1 MHFLTGIVPL
11 LLANVIVMLITA
23 ALAAVKF
30 KYLLIWLAISSMSLI
45 AFYGMAVFCAMLTG
59 NIVVLP
65 VVYVVL
71 NLTSLVVEGGIRGIL
86 NSFVFGMENYPG
98 LLSEIFS
105 PISGLYDKAKV
116 YYDYTVNELIYDGMG
131 LIAGYCIAG
140 IVLMVLALMLYKI
153 RNMETAGDIVAIP
166 VLKPIFKYC
175 MCFGTAIVAGTLGTE
190 LLYFA
195 PGGAFPAFLFM
206 LLGAFTGYFAA
217 EMMMKKSLRVFGE
230 KWKGLIISFCI
241 IGAFVACFEF
251 DVFGFEKRVPEPE
264 NVESVWLNSYE
275 IKEEENI
282 KNITELH
289 KQIIKNKK
297 AIEKEGDLY
306 TNISYRL
313 KNGKSISR
321 RYSLIVNNDIINDPE
336 AEVVKYQNIL
346 NSTEGILTRKKLR
359 LPVTEENVYN
369 AYITAA
375 DPGTY
380 YNSGTDRS
388 YVSTEK
394 PVSISLTPKEICKL
408 YNECILPDMKDGTIG
423 KAYYADSEEY
433 LDTATNIQISFE
445 LHGNDGEFEAY
456 EADYTGKIWE
466 SFRTTLT
473 TDARRTMEWVLENTD
488 LEPMTEREF
497 RSRINFGE

>member
-1 MHFLTGIVPL
+1 M
-11 LLANVIVMLITA
+11 
-23 ALAAVKF
+23 
-30 KYLLIWLAISSMSLI
+30 
-45 AFYGMAVFCAMLTG
+45 
-59 NIVVLP
+59 
-65 VVYVVL
+65 
-71 NLTSLVVEGGIRGIL
+71 
-86 NSFVFGMENYPG
+86 
-98 LLSEIFS
+98 
-105 PISGLYDKAKV
+105 
-116 YYDYTVNELIYDGMG
+116 
-131 LIAGYCIAG
+131 
-140 IVLMVLALMLYKI
+140 
-153 RNMETAGDIVAIP
+153 
-166 VLKPIFKYC
+166 
-175 MCFGTAIVAGTLGTE
+175 
-190 LLYFA
+190 
-195 PGGAFPAFLFM
+195 
-206 LLGAFTGYFAA
+206 
-217 EMMMKKSLRVFGE
+217 
-230 KWKGLIISFCI
+230 
-241 IGAFVACFEF
+241 ACFEF

-264 NVESVWLNSYE
+264 DIESVWLNSSE

-369 AYITAA
+369 AYITAE

-466 SFRTTLT
+466 RFRTTLT